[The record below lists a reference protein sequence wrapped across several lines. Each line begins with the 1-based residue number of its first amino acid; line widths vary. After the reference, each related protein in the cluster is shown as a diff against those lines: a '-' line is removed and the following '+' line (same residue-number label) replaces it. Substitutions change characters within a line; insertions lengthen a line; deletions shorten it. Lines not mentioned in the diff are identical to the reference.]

1 MMQRIHSPD
10 KDEDE
15 NSALVVIRS
24 YQYPRQAHEA
34 GLAILASG
42 HSYWVYSSE
51 EGYAL
56 AVPREHA
63 QQLRREVEIA
73 EIKNRY
79 WPPPSPDLPDKKISK
94 VPTAV
99 AVILLIATFAAQNEF
114 PFLKELGMNSSM
126 GVAQNGE
133 WWRIITAITLHS
145 DISHLSGNLLSISVF
160 GYLCCRYMGSGLAWL
175 LILLAASTANFTNVL
190 LRIDE
195 AFFSLGASTAAFAAL
210 GLLTGFPIGTYLR
223 SQEPMTTRDWL
234 IPFFGGC
241 VLFAWLGG
249 GDFPTDVAG
258 HLWSFIYGLALSI
271 IVSWISLYTK
281 ISKQLQGGLLGLNSI
296 IIIGA
301 WGLALTY

>member
-1 MMQRIHSPD
+1 MQTIHSPD

-15 NSALVVIRS
+15 NSALVVIGNYRYS
-24 YQYPRQAHEA
+24 RQAHEA

-42 HSYWVYSSE
+42 HSYWVYASE

-73 EIKNRY
+73 EIKNHY
-79 WPPPSPDLPDKKISK
+79 WPPPSLGLPDKKISK

-99 AVILLIATFAAQNEF
+99 AVVLLIATFAAQNEF
-114 PFLKELGMNSSM
+114 PFLKELGMNSSV

-133 WWRIITAITLHS
+133 WWRIVTAITLHA

-175 LILLAASTANFTNVL
+175 LILLAASMANLTNVL
-190 LRIDE
+190 LRLDE

-258 HLWSFIYGLALSI
+258 HLWSFAYGLALSI
-271 IVSWISLYTK
+271 IVSWISLYAK

-296 IIIGA
+296 ILVGA

>member
-145 DISHLSGNLLSISVF
+145 DISHLSGNLLEHIRIRVSV
-160 GYLCCRYMGSGLAWL
+160 
-175 LILLAASTANFTNVL
+175 
-190 LRIDE
+190 
-195 AFFSLGASTAAFAAL
+195 
-210 GLLTGFPIGTYLR
+210 
-223 SQEPMTTRDWL
+223 
-234 IPFFGGC
+234 
-241 VLFAWLGG
+241 
-249 GDFPTDVAG
+249 
-258 HLWSFIYGLALSI
+258 LSI
-271 IVSWISLYTK
+271 HGKRSR
-281 ISKQLQGGLLGLNSI
+281 
-296 IIIGA
+296 
-301 WGLALTY
+301 LASDSPRGKHGQFHQCPSTNR